1 MSNNLK
7 IDIPTRQSPIAIFLI
22 LWKVIR
28 QLLRQA
34 WPFLLVIVLP
44 YFNFSPTSSS
54 RAEDPYI
61 TNIIIALT
69 VFSTIS
75 SIIAYFKFYYYI
87 KDDEFII
94 EKGLFQKVKI
104 NLPFDRIQTINFEQ
118 GPIHQLFN
126 VVRLEVDSAGSVQN
140 EIAIQAIS
148 RADAEYIRSYI
159 LAEKAKIA
167 PTKTIAEEGV
177 AAEEESTQLLMH
189 HTPLD
194 LLKIGVSQNHLRGL
208 GIIFGFFFWVF
219 QSLEDYLPDLKQGE
233 NPIEYLQEDLG
244 LNFEASIWIA
254 LFFTLLLFSIG
265 ISLFS
270 TIFRYFDLRFL
281 KTAKGFK
288 VVSGLM
294 TKREQSANLNKIQLI
309 RWGDS
314 IIKRIFGIFRLHL
327 FQASSAALSTSK
339 AISVPGCYQLQIDTV
354 RQTYFPDE
362 QQHPYETHGI
372 SSLIIGRRLLYIG
385 ILPLVFL
392 LATFY
397 QPDSYGY
404 LLFLLWLPLIYFTS
418 VRYHRNWKVR
428 INAEGIQTESGII
441 GRNYTL
447 LQWYKVQ
454 SVTIRQ
460 SFYQQR
466 RDVADVYFFTAAGSV
481 KIPYFPLDKAIA
493 IKNYVLYKVETD
505 ERDWM

>member
-1 MSNNLK
+1 
-7 IDIPTRQSPIAIFLI
+7 
-22 LWKVIR
+22 VIR

-44 YFNFSPTSSS
+44 YFNFSPSGSS
-54 RAEDPYI
+54 RSEDPYI

-167 PTKTIAEEGV
+167 PSETIAEEGTLR
-177 AAEEESTQLLMH
+177 EEEASQLLMH
-189 HTPLD
+189 HKPVD

-233 NPIEYLQEDLG
+233 NPIDYLREDLG

-254 LFFTLLLFSIG
+254 LFIILLLFSIG

-270 TIFRYFDLRFL
+270 TVFRYFDLRFL

-294 TKREQSANLNKIQLI
+294 TKRERSANLNKIQLI

-314 IIKRIFGIFRLHL
+314 LLKRIFGIFRLHL
-327 FQASSAALSTSK
+327 FQASSAALSSNK
-339 AISVPGCYQLQIDTV
+339 AISVPGCYQSQIDTV

-362 QQHPYETHGI
+362 HKHAYETHGI
-372 SSLIIGRRLLYIG
+372 SSLIIGRRVLYIG
-385 ILPLVFL
+385 ILPLVL
-392 LATFY
+392 LLPTLY
-397 QPDSYGY
+397 QPDSYRY
-404 LLFLLWLPLIYFTS
+404 LLLLLWLPFVYFTS
-418 VRYHRNWKVR
+418 VRFHKNWKVR

-460 SFYQQR
+460 SLYQQR
-466 RDVADVYFFTAAGSV
+466 RSVADVYFFTAAGSV
-481 KIPYFPLDKAIA
+481 RVPYFPLDKAIA

>member
-159 LAEKAKIA
+159 LAEKAKIVS
-167 PTKTIAEEGV
+167 TKTTVEEGV
-177 AAEEESTQLLMH
+177 PTDEESAQLLMH

-208 GIIFGFFFWVF
+208 GIIFGFFFWIF
-219 QSLEDYLPDLKQGE
+219 QSLEDYLPDLKQGD
-233 NPIEYLQEDLG
+233 NPVEYLKEDLG
-244 LNFEASIWIA
+244 LNFEASIWICLLYTSPSPRDA
-254 LFFTLLLFSIG
+254 TLS
-265 ISLFS
+265 
-270 TIFRYFDLRFL
+270 R
-281 KTAKGFK
+281 
-288 VVSGLM
+288 M
-294 TKREQSANLNKIQLI
+294 P
-309 RWGDS
+309 
-314 IIKRIFGIFRLHL
+314 
-327 FQASSAALSTSK
+327 SSA
-339 AISVPGCYQLQIDTV
+339 
-354 RQTYFPDE
+354 
-362 QQHPYETHGI
+362 
-372 SSLIIGRRLLYIG
+372 
-385 ILPLVFL
+385 
-392 LATFY
+392 
-397 QPDSYGY
+397 
-404 LLFLLWLPLIYFTS
+404 
-418 VRYHRNWKVR
+418 
-428 INAEGIQTESGII
+428 
-441 GRNYTL
+441 
-447 LQWYKVQ
+447 
-454 SVTIRQ
+454 
-460 SFYQQR
+460 
-466 RDVADVYFFTAAGSV
+466 
-481 KIPYFPLDKAIA
+481 
-493 IKNYVLYKVETD
+493 
-505 ERDWM
+505 